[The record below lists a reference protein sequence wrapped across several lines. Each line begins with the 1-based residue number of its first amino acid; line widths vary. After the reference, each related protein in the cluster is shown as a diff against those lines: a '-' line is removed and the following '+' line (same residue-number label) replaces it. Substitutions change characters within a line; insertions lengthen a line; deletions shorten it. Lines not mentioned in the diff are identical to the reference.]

1 MKRLAVIAAASLLVV
16 ACKTKDTKT
25 DMTDSTAAG
34 TTPPPSAATMGDS
47 GGAAKHDTS
56 MSNMKMSD
64 TGMKAGMSK
73 DTGMAMQKD
82 STGMHKKKKKKST
95 M

>member
-1 MKRLAVIAAASLLVV
+1 MKRLAAIAAASLLVV
-16 ACKTKDTKT
+16 ACKTKDTKS
-25 DMTDSTAAG
+25 DMTDSTA
-34 TTPPPSAATMGDS
+34 TTPPPSAATMGDT

-82 STGMHKKKKKKST
+82 STGMHKKKKKST

>member
-1 MKRLAVIAAASLLVV
+1 MKRLAAIAAASLLVV
-16 ACKTKDTKT
+16 ACKTKDTKS
-25 DMTDSTAAG
+25 DMADSTSAA
-34 TTPPPSAATMGDS
+34 TTPPPAATMGDS
-47 GGAAKHDTS
+47 GGASKHDTS
-56 MSNMKMSD
+56 MNSMKMSD

-82 STGMHKKKKKKST
+82 STGMHKKKKKST